1 MKIKLHA
8 LGFIAALSTAG
19 CFTVNETPYPSV
31 SSSAAPA
38 DKAVH
43 VQLSGFEAAV
53 TTYVPVYGYE
63 TVLSSAHGHGPR
75 RHRLYATTIATET
88 YVPQVN
94 NSTAFIDRATDTL
107 EKCGYVLQTTNPKY
121 RIEVKFSGPFV
132 TDGEFAKSA
141 AWSLLTVFTADYGT
155 QTWTA
160 RLKIHELAT
169 GKVVLFRDYTQKYES
184 LVWGPLPIFSPAG
197 SDKSDYN
204 MMQSWC
210 LTALTDRA
218 MADATA
224 FLSKN

>member
-1 MKIKLHA
+1 MKIKLQTLA
-8 LGFIAALSTAG
+8 FIAALSTAG

-31 SSSAAPA
+31 SPSAAPA
-38 DKAVH
+38 DKAVN

-132 TDGEFAKSA
+132 TDGEVAKSA

>member
-1 MKIKLHA
+1 MKKAKITA
-8 LGFIAALSTAG
+8 CIAALSLAG
-19 CFTVNETPYPSV
+19 CFTVNETPFPSV
-31 SSSAAPA
+31 STAAAPA
-38 DKAVH
+38 NKSIN

-53 TTYVPVYGYE
+53 TTYVPVYGYQ
-63 TVLSSAHGHGPR
+63 TVLSSGCGPR
-75 RHRLYATTIATET
+75 RHHRLHATTIATET

-94 NSTAFIDRATDTL
+94 NSTAFIDRATDML

-132 TDGEFAKSA
+132 TDGEVAKSA